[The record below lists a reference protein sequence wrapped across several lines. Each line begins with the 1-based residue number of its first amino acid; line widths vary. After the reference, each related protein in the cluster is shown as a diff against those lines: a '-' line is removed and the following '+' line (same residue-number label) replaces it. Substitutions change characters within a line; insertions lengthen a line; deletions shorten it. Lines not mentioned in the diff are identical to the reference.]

1 MLYMAMCL
9 YFLKDW
15 LAITNA
21 CFLQWWQETKE
32 YGRCG
37 AMEQEKERKEQKGEG
52 EMEKNA
58 SGRFG

>member
-1 MLYMAMCL
+1 MAMCL
-9 YFLKDW
+9 YYLKDW
-15 LAITNA
+15 LAITST
-21 CFLQWWQETKE
+21 CLLQRWQEIKK

-58 SGRFG
+58 SDRFG